1 MCDLRGTV
9 RDLSF
14 KLSTVFQK
22 AVRTIFN
29 EVHLSRFPFME
40 SLPDV
45 GFVKMVD
52 FLYAALTS
60 TAFLSSFIAGS
71 SLKKWV
77 SACLHRQA
85 CCLLSPFSLLDAFYF
100 FSCLIALA
108 SASSVML
115 NGSGE
120 NRPDACLALVLEG
133 ERQASPECGVCGGLQ
148 RCLHQAEQLSFCSV
162 C

>member
-1 MCDLRGTV
+1 MLLLR
-9 RDLSF
+9 
-14 KLSTVFQK
+14 
-22 AVRTIFN
+22 
-29 EVHLSRFPFME
+29 P
-40 SLPDV
+40 
-45 GFVKMVD
+45 
-52 FLYAALTS
+52 

-71 SLKKWV
+71 SLKEWV

-85 CCLLSPFSLLDAFYF
+85 CCLLSPFSLDAFYF

-133 ERQASPECGVCGGLQ
+133 SVRRPPSVVFVEGLPEMPSSG
-148 RCLHQAEQLSFCSV
+148 
-162 C
+162 